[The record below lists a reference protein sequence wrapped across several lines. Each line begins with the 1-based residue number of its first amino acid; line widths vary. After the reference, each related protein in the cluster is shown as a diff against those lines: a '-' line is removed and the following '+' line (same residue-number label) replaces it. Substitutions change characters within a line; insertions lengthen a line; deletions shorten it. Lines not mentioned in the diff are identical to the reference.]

1 MTRLLKGELRKL
13 LTTRTLLA
21 YALAGVAMSVFNVV
35 IVTVAS
41 GDLDAVGEKQEAF
54 AGLPVLLGLLGL
66 VGAAGEYRH
75 RTAAPA
81 ALIAHAGRGRLLLA
95 RTAAY
100 GLAGLLVGALMT
112 GIALA
117 VGLPLLASHT
127 GPALGLG
134 DVAPVAAGDLLAA
147 VLFAIMGVALG
158 ALVRNQAAGVVALLL
173 LNFVMNPLVTMAD
186 ESAGNLTPFGAA
198 AVLARMTHDTTLSA
212 GAAGL
217 VLAAWTLPLAA
228 VAIAAERRRDLA

>member
-1 MTRLLKGELRKL
+1 
-13 LTTRTLLA
+13 
-21 YALAGVAMSVFNVV
+21 
-35 IVTVAS
+35 
-41 GDLDAVGEKQEAF
+41 
-54 AGLPVLLGLLGL
+54 
-66 VGAAGEYRH
+66 
-75 RTAAPA
+75 
-81 ALIAHAGRGRLLLA
+81 
-95 RTAAY
+95 
-100 GLAGLLVGALMT
+100 MT
-112 GIALA
+112 GISLA
-117 VGLPLLASHT
+117 VGLPLLASHS

-134 DVAPVAAGDLLAA
+134 DVAPVAAGDLVAA

-173 LNFVMNPLVTMAD
+173 LNFVMNPLVSMAD

-217 VLAAWTLPLAA
+217 VLAAWTLPLVA